1 MMCECLRAFVPGP
14 PQLTSNE
21 LKSSVRKCC
30 YEGRHGE
37 NVASNAIV
45 TGSMDQGV
53 EFTRLLLGLSKNDK
67 KMNTERNLRVHVR
80 PTERDAR
87 NLLT

>member
-1 MMCECLRAFVPGP
+1 MCECLRAFVPWP

-21 LKSSVRKCC
+21 LKGGVCECC
-30 YEGRHGE
+30 YEGCHGE
-37 NVASNAIV
+37 NVALNAIV
-45 TGSMDQGV
+45 TGNMDQGV

-80 PTERDAR
+80 PTERESR
-87 NLLT
+87 NLFLL

>member
-1 MMCECLRAFVPGP
+1 M
-14 PQLTSNE
+14 
-21 LKSSVRKCC
+21 
-30 YEGRHGE
+30 
-37 NVASNAIV
+37 NAIV
-45 TGSMDQGV
+45 TGNMDQGV